1 MLFGSAVWRCVVRS
15 DLAAVLAFALR
26 PLPPKQLLKSA
37 GVSGSSVASPLS
49 LLPPALAAFASVC
62 AADVLVANAT
72 SGSGSGAAG
81 ASAGASSSAAAAEE
95 GEQRGPFSE
104 AEVG

>member
-1 MLFGSAVWRCVVRS
+1 MSFRS

-49 LLPPALAAFASVC
+49 LLAPALAAFASVC

-72 SGSGSGAAG
+72 SGSGSAVG
-81 ASAGASSSAAAAEE
+81 ASAGASSLSAAVEE
-95 GEQRGPFSE
+95 GDQRSPFSE